1 MSAHLGFT
9 LLGIVVIDAC
19 TALMGQDSRQNHWRR
34 FAYNAG
40 AGVTWI
46 WGTAWAMRWL
56 HG

>member
-9 LLGIVVIDAC
+9 LLGIVVIAAC
-19 TALMGQDSRQNHWRR
+19 AALMGQDSRQNHWRR

>member
-9 LLGIVVIDAC
+9 LLGIVVIAAC